1 MKNKNISMLL
11 SLYDKEKPEY
21 LQEAL
26 TSIFAQTLLP
36 DEIVLVYDG
45 PINKNL
51 EIVVETF
58 EKRYPDKFKL
68 VKLEQNQGLG
78 VALAKGLEHTSNRL
92 VARMDTDDIMVEN
105 RLEKQ
110 LAIFEQHP
118 EISIV
123 GSNIDEF
130 VDNKEHIIGK
140 RIVPEY
146 NHEICRFSK
155 KRNPFDWI

>member
-92 VARMDTDDIMVEN
+92 VARMDTDDIMVE
-105 RLEKQ
+105 
-110 LAIFEQHP
+110 
-118 EISIV
+118 IV
-123 GSNIDEF
+123 
-130 VDNKEHIIGK
+130 
-140 RIVPEY
+140 
-146 NHEICRFSK
+146 
-155 KRNPFDWI
+155 